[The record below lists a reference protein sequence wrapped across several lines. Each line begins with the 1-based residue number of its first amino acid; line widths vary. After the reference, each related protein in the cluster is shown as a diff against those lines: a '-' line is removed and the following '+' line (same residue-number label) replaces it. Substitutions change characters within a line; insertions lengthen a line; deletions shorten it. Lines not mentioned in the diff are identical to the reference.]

1 MTASRDDH
9 LFGPGPKRIL
19 ALDGGGTR
27 GIIELAFLAR
37 IEALLRAAHDDDPD
51 FRLADWF
58 DLIGGTSTGAI
69 IAAGLAMG
77 KPVEE
82 LTRIYLD
89 LSPLAFRRRRWRL
102 TGLVPRF
109 DAAPLTRV
117 LQTHFGER
125 TLDTPDLRTGFAVVA
140 RRFDTGSPWLI
151 SNDPRAPY
159 WADPADAGFIGNC
172 HYRLVE
178 VVRASSAAPGLFRP
192 QWIQV
197 VPGRPPGLFVDGG
210 FSPHNN
216 PSLMLLMLLLML
228 TQARVQAAMGTRAGP
243 AAADFDRRRA
253 SSPRAGGGGVAAEH
267 LGRPGM
273 ACVDGRFKRHADA
286 DIGLAAM
293 VQRAC
298 AELADQHRGRR
309 SQW

>member
-1 MTASRDDH
+1 
-9 LFGPGPKRIL
+9 
-19 ALDGGGTR
+19 
-27 GIIELAFLAR
+27 
-37 IEALLRAAHDDDPD
+37 
-51 FRLADWF
+51 
-58 DLIGGTSTGAI
+58 
-69 IAAGLAMG
+69 
-77 KPVEE
+77 VQ
-82 LTRIYLD
+82 
-89 LSPLAFRRRRWRL
+89 
-102 TGLVPRF
+102 
-109 DAAPLTRV
+109 
-117 LQTHFGER
+117 QTHFGER

-151 SNDPRAPY
+151 SNDARAPY
-159 WADPADAGFIGNC
+159 LADPADAGFFGNR
-172 HYRLVE
+172 HYRLVD

-197 VPGRPPGLFVDGG
+197 VPGRPAGLFVDRG

-216 PSLMLLMLLLML
+216 PSLMLLML
-228 TQARVQAAMGTRAGP
+228 TQARAFKLQWELAPDRLLLISIGAGHHRP
-243 AAADFDRRRA
+243 GLAE
-253 SSPRAGGGGVAAEH
+253 GGIAAEH
-267 LGRPGM
+267 PGRPGM